1 MSIIAQRLS
10 FYDYQEELI
19 EFGGN
24 QMTPASYLPNL
35 FFTLHAHLTM
45 FFCLIVAVA
54 QGQKVIFF
62 ISFQHQNGSV
72 VDGLTLWKKN
82 VDRRFE
88 GVEECYICFFILHGS
103 TYQMPKV
110 GCPTCKKKFH
120 SACLYKWFSTSQNST
135 CPLCRNLF

>member
-1 MSIIAQRLS
+1 MRLS
-10 FYDYQEELI
+10 NFLHKLLTVLRLMLVQW
-19 EFGGN
+19 N
-24 QMTPASYLPNL
+24 QIIKPK
-35 FFTLHAHLTM
+35 F
-45 FFCLIVAVA
+45 
-54 QGQKVIFF
+54 KVFVYF
-62 ISFQHQNGSV
+62 FQHQNGSV

-110 GCPTCKKKFH
+110 ACPTCKKKFH

-135 CPLCRNLF
+135 CPLCRNLFWLNKMVIIVSQYSLFYLFKI